1 MSLNI
6 SIHGATSEFE
16 KDCELSL
23 TKSDNSSRN
32 ELVELLVKLLN
43 NEESVN
49 ILKTSIKITDKSIEF
64 IRLMIETN
72 IIIFK
77 LIDKDINEVII
88 DGVLDPVDLPSLILL
103 VKDILNLN
111 MVTIKSNIK
120 DLTIHDT
127 IQFIKDLLLILI
139 EEDYIFIY
147 DKINI
152 EKSISMYIE
161 LLSSAININI
171 NTTNNTTGFFFASV
185 FGLSCCKVTPFSKY
199 K

>member
-1 MSLNI
+1 MSINV

-16 KDCELSL
+16 KECELSL
-23 TKSDNSSRN
+23 TKSDNASRN
-32 ELVELLVKLLN
+32 EIIGLLIKLLN

-49 ILKTSIKITDKSIEF
+49 TMKTSIKITDKSIEF
-64 IRLMIETN
+64 IRLMVN
-72 IIIFK
+72 NNPDVFK
-77 LIDKDINEVII
+77 IVEKDINEIMI
-88 DGVLDPVDLPSLILL
+88 DGILDITDLPSLVLL
-103 VKDILNLN
+103 VKDVLNLN
-111 MVTIKSNIK
+111 MDTIKSNIK

-139 EEDYIFIY
+139 EEDYIFVY

-161 LLSSAININI
+161 LLSSTININI
-171 NTTNNTTGFFFASV
+171 NTPTVSFFASV
-185 FGLSCCKVTPFSKY
+185 VGLSCCKATPFSKY

>member
-1 MSLNI
+1 MSINI

-111 MVTIKSNIK
+111 MATIKSNIK

-161 LLSSAININI
+161 LLSSTINVNINI
-171 NTTNNTTGFFFASV
+171 NTTPVSLFSSIFS
-185 FGLSCCKVTPFSKY
+185 LSCCKVTPFSKY